1 MKPLRR
7 FRFLAAALALSASL
21 GGLSGNVLAA
31 TALNLIPGW
40 NLLGNGSAA
49 PIDVAAAFGD
59 AAKFTS
65 VWKWNSS
72 TGAWAFYAPSLGSA
86 ELALYAQSKA
96 YDVLSSIEPKEGFW
110 VQVLT
115 DVSLAGP
122 EPGAA
127 ALTEIDLRQGWNLV
141 ASADNKTP
149 AQLNQGLSGSLQAAS
164 KAMVTAWA
172 WDAPTAQWKFYA
184 PALDVQGGTVLS
196 DFIASRGYL
205 PFNTVP
211 AATEGFW
218 LNIGTGV
225 NLIDT
230 SPRLKPFASSADL
243 ERFLKDALARGVS
256 AVSDYRYAAGAG
268 ATANAI
274 PTTASVGSTAST
286 NFSTTN
292 LQEAGVDE
300 ADRFKSDGKYLYV
313 LGQNADTAGS
323 GLSILALA
331 DSAPAKASY
340 VARLV
345 LDSQKT
351 FSQSYLATGRPGGQ
365 PDLLVALG
373 ESRLDYTP
381 PPGVPTAL
389 AVASDRNWFSPWDWR
404 KGQVELLWVNVA
416 NRALPEAAARM
427 ALDGFLIAS
436 RRIGET
442 VLLVTRFTPTIPN
455 VLSDPDPAKQA
466 AAEQL
471 ALQQASLGQLLPKW
485 YLNGVEQ
492 GNLLSASA
500 CYQAPGNDAQ
510 QTPDLIVV
518 TAIDIGNPNA
528 APRAQCLTGSSETA
542 YVSTEALYV
551 ATTRY
556 NYAVTAGDTSLAG
569 STGASTMIASYP
581 AEASTDL
588 HKFALSAAGPEYRGS
603 GSVVGHL
610 GWEQD
615 KKSFRMGE
623 HQGALRI
630 ATSVGETWGA
640 SATHRLSVLIEQ
652 DGALALVAQLPN
664 EQRPAPLG
672 KTGEKIYAV
681 RFVGSRGYLVTFR
694 VTDPLYV
701 IDLGNPADPRIAG
714 ELQIPGYS
722 DYLHPIGE
730 AWLLGVGKDAVADTT
745 SSSGDGRG
753 AWYQGVKVAL
763 FNVADPSQPREVNS
777 IVIGKRGT
785 QSAALFDHHAF
796 SFLPMAGNGDELAR
810 FALPIERHATPPS
823 SNYYAAGDPRTY
835 YDWSDTGLYLF
846 SVRPTG
852 LSQQGEVRVEQ
863 RSATSTYPGSYWYG
877 SADRAL
883 LRGDEVHYLH
893 GLDVWSASWAD
904 SSSPIKA
911 LP

>member
-1 MKPLRR
+1 M
-7 FRFLAAALALSASL
+7 LALCLSL
-21 GGLSGNVLAA
+21 GTAGGDALAA
-31 TALNLIPGW
+31 TTLNLTAGW

-49 PIDVAAAFGD
+49 PIEVATTFGD
-59 AAKFTS
+59 ATRIAA
-65 VWKWNSS
+65 VWKWDRSAG
-72 TGAWAFYAPSLGSA
+72 TWALYAPSLSSV
-86 ELALYAQSKA
+86 ELTLYTQSKA
-96 YDVLSSIEPKEGFW
+96 YGVLSSIEPKEGYW
-110 VQVLT
+110 VQALAAI
-115 DVSLAGP
+115 SLAGP

-127 ALTEIDLRQGWNLV
+127 TLAEADLRQGWNLV
-141 ASADNKTP
+141 ASSDNKTP
-149 AQLNQGLSGSLQAAS
+149 AQLNLGLGSSLLAAG
-164 KAMVTAWA
+164 KTMVTAWA
-172 WDAPTAQWKFYA
+172 WDAPNAKWKFYA
-184 PALDVQGGTVLS
+184 PALDTQGGTVLS
-196 DFIASRGYL
+196 DFIVARNYL
-205 PFNTVP
+205 PFDTAP

-218 LNIGTGV
+218 LNIGAGA
-225 NLIDT
+225 NLNDT

-243 ERFLKDALARGVS
+243 ERFLKDALARSVS
-256 AVSDYRYAAGAG
+256 AVSDYRYAVTF
-268 ATANAI
+268 AT
-274 PTTASVGSTAST
+274 PTTATTTSGAAATT

-300 ADRFKSDGKYLYV
+300 ADRFKSDGRYLYI

-331 DSAPAKASY
+331 DSAPPRASH
-340 VARLV
+340 VARLT
-345 LDSQKT
+345 LDAQKV
-351 FSQSYLATGRPGGQ
+351 FSQSYLATGRPGGR

-381 PPGVPTAL
+381 LGPGIPTTR
-389 AVASDRNWFSPWDWR
+389 AVASERSWFSPWDWR
-404 KGQVELLWVNVA
+404 KGQVELQWVDIA
-416 NRALPEAAARM
+416 NRTQPQATARL

-442 VLLVTRFTPTIPN
+442 VLLVTRFTPSMPN
-455 VLSDPDPAKQA
+455 VIGDPDPTKQA
-466 AAEQL
+466 AAERL
-471 ALQQASLGQLLPKW
+471 ALEQAPLGQLLPKW

-518 TAIDIGNPNA
+518 AAIDIGNPGA

-556 NYAVTAGDTSLAG
+556 NYTVTAGDTTPAG
-569 STGASTMIASYP
+569 SAGASAMIARYP
-581 AEASTDL
+581 AEYATDL
-588 HKFALSAAGPEYRGS
+588 HKFALSATGPQYRGS

-640 SATHRLSVLIEQ
+640 GATHRLSVLREQ
-652 DGALALVAQLPN
+652 DGVLSLLAQLPN
-664 EQRPAPLG
+664 AQRPAPLG
-672 KTGEKIYAV
+672 KPGENIYAV
-681 RFVGSRGYLVTFR
+681 RFVGNRGYLVTFR

-701 IDLGNPADPRIAG
+701 IDLANPADPRIAG

-730 AWLLGVGKDAVADTT
+730 EWLLGVGKDAAADTT

-753 AWYQGVKVAL
+753 AWYQGVKIAL
-763 FNVADPSQPREVNS
+763 FNVADASQPRELS
-777 IVIGKRGT
+777 SLVIGRRGT

-796 SFLPMAGNGDELAR
+796 SFLPITGSGDELAR
-810 FALPIERHATPPS
+810 FTLPIERHATLPINS
-823 SNYYAAGDPRTY
+823 YYGAGDPRTY

-846 SVRPTG
+846 SVSRTA

-863 RSATSTYPGSYWYG
+863 RSATSTYPSYFWSG
-877 SADRAL
+877 GGDRAL
-883 LRGDEVHYLH
+883 LRGEEVHYLH
-893 GLDVWSASWAD
+893 GLDVWSAPWTD
-904 SSSPIKA
+904 TSSPIKA
-911 LP
+911 Q